1 MDDVTLRASF
11 IDEASRPIEKLENK
25 VQGVTVATERY
36 DKRRKSS
43 ADKAASG
50 IATANRK
57 TEKSFDTVEKAI
69 SKSGGKSGNK
79 WADQLTAGIRKGRDK
94 AGAEAGKIA
103 EKIGQNL
110 GAKAAVIGA
119 SVGALLGGSIAS
131 AVEKE
136 TAKINLGIKTGE
148 VNGGAG
154 AAAGGAG
161 AGESMA
167 AADAVWKRGFGES
180 RAEAANLI
188 DTISRIPGMWDQ
200 GIEGASQFGAEV
212 STISGAFELDASQIG
227 GTIETM
233 IANGMATN
241 AGASLDM
248 ITATLQQASPRVRDE
263 ILENVTEYSKHYD
276 QMGLSSEQMFNLL
289 LKGSENGIIGVDK
302 MGDAI
307 KELGIRATDGSK
319 TSVAAL
325 DAIGVNGDKV
335 MDDLAS
341 GGDKG
346 ARAFGQ
352 IVDGLKGIKDPSEQ
366 AQTAIALFGTPL
378 EDLGVQEIPSF
389 LDALSQ
395 GEQGLKNWEGA
406 ALNAADS
413 VENGPAQS
421 FEVLKRSVS
430 DAFAELGANAL
441 PYLQPVLG
449 FLTQYAP
456 VLVPIAVGL
465 GIVAAAVAAVVGV
478 TMLWNAAMLVNPVTW
493 VILGIVAV
501 IALLVGGFVWAY
513 NNVQWFKTGV
523 DGAVNGVRG
532 AFEGLVNWWNT
543 SLMPVLQAVGSW
555 FDTYLIQPIKS
566 VVDWIGS
573 AIDKM
578 GGLTGMMEGIGGA
591 VGAVG
596 DFLGFSG
603 GGVVPGYAPGVDS
616 VPAVLSPGEAV
627 LVPELTRALGAD
639 WIYSMNRRFSN
650 GRAPG
655 TPQGSARAAASQR
668 FAGGGIARPTGGGG
682 GGGTSITNVAKVTI
696 QGNLAPGV
704 TPADVE
710 RATLRALA
718 KANRRTY

>member
-11 IDEASRPIEKLENK
+11 IDEASRPIEKLERT
-25 VQGVTVATERY
+25 VGDVTVATERY
-36 DKRRKSS
+36 DKRRKAS
-43 ADKAASG
+43 ADKASAG
-50 IATANRK
+50 VAAANRK
-57 TEKSFDTVEKAI
+57 TTKNFEDTEKKIGKA
-69 SKSGGKSGNK
+69 GRESGNK
-79 WADQLTAGIRKGRDK
+79 WSDQLTAGIRKGRDK

-103 EKIGQNL
+103 ETVGSGLKGKVAAL
-110 GAKAAVIGA
+110 GAT
-119 SVGALLGGSIAS
+119 VGALLGASIAS

-136 TAKINLGIKTGE
+136 TAKINLGIRTGE
-148 VNGGAG
+148 VNGGVG
-154 AAAGGAG
+154 ATP
-161 AGESMA
+161 GESMA
-167 AADAVWKRGFGES
+167 GEHTAAAQAIYDRGFGES
-180 RAEAANLI
+180 FSDVTNI
-188 DTISRIPGMWDQ
+188 VDTISRIPGMWDE
-200 GIEGASQFGAEV
+200 GVEGASQFGAEI
-212 STISGAFELDASQIG
+212 STISGAFELDAQQIG

-233 IANGMATN
+233 IANGMGTN
-241 AGASLDM
+241 AAASLDM

-319 TSVAAL
+319 ASIAAL

-341 GGDKG
+341 GGEKG
-346 ARAFGQ
+346 SRAFSQ
-352 IVDGLKGIKDPSEQ
+352 IVDGLKGIKDPSTQ

-378 EDLGVQEIPSF
+378 EDLGIQEIPSF

-421 FEVLKRSVS
+421 FEVLKRSVTG
-430 DAFAELGANAL
+430 AFTELGGNAL
-441 PYLQPVLG
+441 PYIQPTLD
-449 FLTQYAP
+449 FLTQFAP
-456 VLVPIAVGL
+456 VLAPIALGL
-465 GIVAAAVAAVVGV
+465 GVVAAAIAVVVGV

-493 VILGIVAV
+493 VILAIVAA
-501 IALLVGGFVWAY
+501 IGLLVGGFVWAY
-513 NNVQWFKTGV
+513 NNVTWFKTGV
-523 DGAVNGVRG
+523 DGAVNGIRT
-532 AFEGLVNWWNT
+532 AFEGIVNWWNT
-543 SLMPVLQAVGSW
+543 SLMPTLQAVGSW

-578 GGLTGMMEGIGGA
+578 GGLTGMMEGVGSFIGG
-591 VGAVG
+591 VG

-603 GGVVPGYAPGVDS
+603 GGVVPGYAPGVDT

-627 LVPELTRALGAD
+627 LVPELTRALGSD
-639 WIYSMNRRFSN
+639 WIYAMNRRFSN

-668 FAGGGIARPTGGGG
+668 FAGGGIARPASGGG
-682 GGGTSITNVAKVTI
+682 GGGTVIQNTANVKVI
-696 QGNLAPGV
+696 GNLAQGV
-704 TPADVE
+704 TAADVE
-710 RATLRALA
+710 RATMRALA
-718 KANRRTY
+718 KANRRSY